1 MESEM
6 VKNLYSVLDG
16 SKEEAPK
23 ESRKQRTNWI
33 QRKPSKPMPETK
45 QNKPVPQ
52 VKQVEMVAP
61 KTSTVVA
68 PPPAPGAQT
77 RQASG
82 TPAIPAQP
90 QEAPSKQSQ
99 FFASFQQK
107 VEAKK
112 RKMDSTVNSKYG
124 SDKVDEML
132 RGIVDGNPKKILV
145 FGVGGGGSNA
155 VNRLALT
162 GVEDVVTIAANTDA
176 YHLLD
181 MNTQQKLILGI
192 DLTEGN
198 GAGNDPIIGEAA
210 AEETREEIKEIV
222 HGADMVFV
230 TTGLGGGTGT
240 GAAPVIAEIAKE
252 SGSLVVGV
260 CTLPFEMEGDY
271 RINNAFEGLKR
282 FYNSCDTVI
291 VIPNEKLLKLAPNIP
306 VELAFEVVDE
316 VLIRAVKGIIN
327 LIINPAFVNVD
338 LADIRS
344 ILKKRGTSVIGL
356 GEASGPNRVEDAL
369 NESLAHN
376 LLEARISGCKGA
388 LIHITGGPDLV
399 LEEIKNAV
407 TNISD
412 EIGSGAEI
420 IWGTHIDPNM
430 RDTVQVTT
438 ILSGV
443 ESPYDTDEREGELIY
458 SEEQNSVMMDTIWGR
473 NFS

>member
-6 VKNLYSVLDG
+6 VKNLYSVLD
-16 SKEEAPK
+16 SPK
-23 ESRKQRTNWI
+23 ESTMKSKTNWI
-33 QRKPSKPMPETK
+33 QRKPAQPLLKREY
-45 QNKPVPQ
+45 KPVPQ
-52 VKQVEMVAP
+52 VKQRDPVTPTVSNEQQTIQKPISQPTQQSSQRSANVSAN
-61 KTSTVVA
+61 TS
-68 PPPAPGAQT
+68 AQV
-77 RQASG
+77 QK
-82 TPAIPAQP
+82 
-90 QEAPSKQSQ
+90 PSNEKQSK
-99 FFASFQQK
+99 FFNSFQKK
-107 VEAKK
+107 VEA
-112 RKMDSTVNSKYG
+112 RKMKIDGKVNSKYG
-124 SDKVDEML
+124 SGKVDEMI
-132 RGIVDGNPKKILV
+132 RGLVKGNSKKIMV

-162 GVEDVVTIAANTDA
+162 GMENVITIAANTDA

-181 MNTQQKLILGI
+181 MNTQQKLILGM

-210 AEETREEIKEIV
+210 AQETREEITEIV
-222 HGADMVFV
+222 EGADLIFV

-240 GAAPVIAEIAKE
+240 GAAPVIAEVAKE
-252 SGSLVVGV
+252 SGALVVGV

-271 RINNAFEGLKR
+271 RINNAFEGLKK
-282 FYNSCDTVI
+282 FYDACDTVI

-327 LIINPAFVNVD
+327 LIIRQSLVNVD
-338 LADIRS
+338 LADVRS

-356 GEASGPNRVEDAL
+356 GEASGERRVEEAL

-376 LLEARISGCKGA
+376 LLEANISGCKGA
-388 LIHITGGPDLV
+388 LIYITGGPDLV
-399 LEEIKNAV
+399 LDEIRNAV

-412 EIGSGAEI
+412 EIGSSAEI
-420 IWGTHIDPNM
+420 IWGTQIDPNM

-443 ESPYDTDEREGELIY
+443 ESPYNTEEREGDLLY
-458 SEEQNSVMMDTIWGR
+458 SEEQTSVMMDTIWGR
-473 NFS
+473 N